1 MPVERMRRV
10 GVKREDEIVGE
21 KRNSQE
27 IGEVRKGGRRGGRYE
42 EGGVDYGF

>member
-10 GVKREDEIVGE
+10 GAKREDEIVGE

-27 IGEVRKGGRRGGRYE
+27 IREVRKGGRRGGRNE
-42 EGGVDYGF
+42 EGSADNGF